1 MDSVKEILISDLAEA
16 VVEMDEERTEEL
28 ANECIEKGIDI
39 LTAINEGLAGG
50 MEQAGKLYDEGEYY
64 IPELLMCSDA
74 MYKGIDILKPHL
86 PKDSETKF
94 KAVIGVVEGDTHDIG
109 KNLVKIMMETAG
121 FEMYDLGRDVPPR
134 EFVNK
139 AKEVGAGI
147 IVLSTLMSTTMHVM
161 EDVIKLLEEE
171 NLRDKIKVMIG
182 GGPISQKF
190 ADKIGADTYT
200 TDATKAA
207 KAAVEIAKSLSEG
220 K

>member
-1 MDSVKEILISDLAEA
+1 MDNIKEPLINDLSEA

-28 ANECIEKGIDI
+28 ANQCIDKGVDV
-39 LTAINEGLAGG
+39 LTAINEGLAKG

-94 KAVIGVVEGDTHDIG
+94 KAVIGVVQGDTHDIG

-121 FEMYDLGRDVPPR
+121 FEMYDLGRDVPAV
-134 EFVNK
+134 EFVSK
-139 AKEVGAGI
+139 AKEVGACI
-147 IVLSTLMSTTMHVM
+147 IALSTLMSTTMCGM
-161 EDVIKLLEEE
+161 EDVIKILEEE
-171 NLRDKIKVMIG
+171 KLRDKIKVMIG

-190 ADKIGADTYT
+190 ADKIGADAYT

-207 KAAVEIAKSLSEG
+207 KVAVEIAKGLSEG

>member
-1 MDSVKEILISDLAEA
+1 MDNIKDTLINNLSEA
-16 VVEMDEERTEEL
+16 VVEMDEEKTEEL
-28 ANECIEKGIDI
+28 ANQCIEKGVDV
-39 LTAINEGLAGG
+39 LAAINEGLAKG

-86 PKDSETKF
+86 PKDSERKF
-94 KAVIGVVEGDTHDIG
+94 KAVIGVVQGDTHDIG

-121 FEMYDLGRDVPPR
+121 FEMYDLGRDVAPE

-139 AKEVGAGI
+139 AKEVGACI
-147 IVLSTLMSTTMHVM
+147 IAISTLMSTTMCGM
-161 EDVIKLLEEE
+161 EEVIKILEEQ

-190 ADKIGADTYT
+190 ADKIGADVYT

-207 KAAVEIAKSLSEG
+207 RVAVEIAKGLSEG

>member
-1 MDSVKEILISDLAEA
+1 MDNIKDTLINNLSEA
-16 VVEMDEERTEEL
+16 VVEMDEEKTEEL
-28 ANECIEKGIDI
+28 ANQCIEKGVDV
-39 LTAINEGLAGG
+39 LAAINEGLAKG

-86 PKDSETKF
+86 PKDSERKF
-94 KAVIGVVEGDTHDIG
+94 KAVIGVVQGDTHDIG

-121 FEMYDLGRDVPPR
+121 FEMYDLGRDVAPE

-139 AKEVGAGI
+139 AKEVGACI
-147 IVLSTLMSTTMHVM
+147 ITLSTLMSTTMCGM
-161 EDVIKLLEEE
+161 EEVIKILEEQ

-190 ADKIGADTYT
+190 ADKIGADVYT

-207 KAAVEIAKSLSEG
+207 RVAVEIAKGLSEG